1 MASDL
6 HLASLTTLRVGGD
19 AQRLIDATETEE
31 LIEAVAQADSEGVP
45 VLILGGGS
53 NVVIAD
59 SGFSGTVVCV
69 RTLEVTPSRDGD
81 VVRVR
86 VDAGVPWDAFVART
100 VADGWSGLECLSGI
114 PGSVGA
120 TPIQNV
126 GAYGHEVA
134 EFIESVEVFDRQ
146 SQARQT
152 LLADKCDFSYRSS
165 VFKQNPSQYI
175 VLAVNFVLN
184 VSKESAPIKYAELA
198 ETLGVAIDEV
208 APSEQVRRT
217 VWSLRQSKGMVLDID
232 DHDTWSVGSFFTNP
246 IVDLEVVSS
255 LPEDAPRWEQPDG
268 RVKLSAAWLIS
279 LAGFGKGWPGNPA
292 GPVDPTIRASL
303 STKHALA
310 ITNRGTAHAV
320 DVLQVARDVQAG
332 VEAKTGIHLEPE
344 PRLINC
350 EL

>member
-1 MASDL
+1 MSSDL

-19 AQRLIDATETEE
+19 AQSLVDATETEE
-31 LIEAVAQADSEGVP
+31 LIEAVAQADSEGTE

-59 SGFSGTVVCV
+59 SGFPGTVVCV

-146 SQARQT
+146 SRARQT
-152 LLADKCDFSYRSS
+152 LPADECDFSYRSS
-165 VFKQNPSQYI
+165 VFKQNPSQYV

-184 VSKESAPIKYAELA
+184 VSKESAPIRYAELA
-198 ETLGVAIDEV
+198 ETLGVAIDGV

-246 IVDLEVVSS
+246 IVEPEVAAQLV
-255 LPEDAPRWEQPDG
+255 EAAPQWEQPDG

-279 LAGFGKGWPGNPA
+279 QSGFEKGWPG
-292 GPVDPTIRASL
+292 DPTATASL

-310 ITNRGTAHAV
+310 VTNRGDASAE
-320 DVLQVARDVQAG
+320 DVLSVARRVQAG
-332 VEAKTGIHLEPE
+332 VADKTGIRLEPE
-344 PRLINC
+344 ARLINC